1 MNEVAAMS
9 ADFTRC
15 QDRKCPQKLTCARW
29 TRREEAGAI
38 LHMATLR
45 EPGECR
51 CRPCRA
57 WLKAEQNEGG
67 ANG

>member
-1 MNEVAAMS
+1 MNEVADML
-9 ADFTRC
+9 ADIARC
-15 QDRKCPQKLTCARW
+15 HDRKCPQKLTCARW
-29 TRREEAGAI
+29 TRREDAGAI
-38 LHMATLR
+38 SHMATLR